1 MKKAYVKP
9 ELYFENFE
17 LNANI
22 AASCA
27 NQIHNV
33 ARDVCG
39 LRVDGMGTVFLTGIQ
54 GCKDYK
60 INDGDYDLCYH
71 NPSDTQNLFNSL

>member
-9 ELYFENFE
+9 QLYFENFE

-27 NQIHNV
+27 VAIHNM
-33 ARDVCG
+33 ARNVCG
-39 LRVDGMGTVFLTGIQ
+39 LTINGIGTVFLNDIS

-60 INDGDYDLCYH
+60 ANDGDYSICYH